1 METRAHHVLIGLFTV
16 LVVAAALLFGL
27 WLTKSSADSE
37 FTLYDIVFNEAVTGL
52 SKGSAVQY
60 SGIKVGDVVQLKL
73 DPKDPRKVRARV
85 RLAGDTPVKQNTRA
99 KLALTG
105 ITGGAFIQL
114 HSGSPDSPKLE
125 SENGEVAVIVADP
138 SPISTLLANGEDLLT
153 NINKFVDSANQML
166 SPENAAR
173 ISRTLEHLDLATG
186 VLAEQRNDIREM
198 VQQLASAS
206 KQASLTLEQSA
217 QLMRTANGLL
227 DKQGKGA
234 FDGAQQAMAALER
247 ASRNIAHLLNDNHD
261 SLNAG
266 VQGLSEIGPAV
277 SELRETLSG
286 LRSITRRLEEDPASY
301 LLGGDKTKEFEP

>member
-73 DPKDPRKVRARV
+73 DPQDPRKVWARV
-85 RLAGDTPVKQNTRA
+85 RLAGDTPIKQNTRA

-114 HSGSPDSPKLE
+114 NSGSPDSPALAGK
-125 SENGEVAVIVADP
+125 NGQVAVIVADP
-138 SPISTLLANGEDLLT
+138 SPIATLLANGEDLLS
-153 NINKFVDSANQML
+153 NINTFVDSANRMF

-186 VLAEQRNDIREM
+186 VLAEQHNDIRE
-198 VQQLASAS
+198 VLQQLASAS

-217 QLMRTANGLL
+217 HLMRSANGLL
-227 DKQGKGA
+227 DQQGKA
-234 FDGAQQAMAALER
+234 ALDSAQQALAALAR
-247 ASRNIAHLLNDNHD
+247 ASRNIEHLLNDNHD

-266 VQGLSEIGPAV
+266 IRGLGEIGPAV

-286 LRSITRRLEEDPASY
+286 LRSISRRLEEDPASY
-301 LLGGDKTKEFEP
+301 LLGGDKSKEFEP

>member
-27 WLTKSSADSE
+27 WLTKSSADKE
-37 FTLYDIVFNEAVTGL
+37 FTLYDIVFKEAVTGL

-60 SGIKVGDVVQLKL
+60 SGIKVGDVIQLKL

-85 RLAGDTPVKQNTRA
+85 RLAGDTPVKVNTRA

-125 SENGEVAVIVADP
+125 SKSGKVPVIIADP
-138 SPISTLLANGEDLLT
+138 SPIATLLANGEDLLS

-173 ISRTLEHLDLATG
+173 ISRTLDHLDQATG
-186 VLAEQRNDIREM
+186 VIAEQHEDIREV
-198 VQQLASAS
+198 VQQLAIAS

-217 QLMRTANGLL
+217 QLMRSANGLL
-227 DKQGKGA
+227 DKQGKSA
-234 FDGAQQAMAALER
+234 VDSAQQAMAALER
-247 ASRNIAHLLNDNHD
+247 ASRNIEQVLNDNRD
-261 SLNAG
+261 SLDSS

-277 SELRETLSG
+277 RELRETLSG
-286 LRSITRRLEEDPASY
+286 LRSISRRLEEDPTSY
-301 LLGGDKTKEFEP
+301 LLGGDQTKEFEP